1 MAPVNNNEPT
11 FNPTFKSE
19 IIMTKMVEQEK
30 IEKQGYETITSFS
43 PFERITF
50 PGCCL
55 QNE

>member
-11 FNPTFKSE
+11 FNPIFKSE